1 MSLIAIAQGSKNS
14 PVFGTSTKSLRTSQS
29 RHWRLKSR
37 GFKKSRRKYRKQRI
51 GVIERWK
58 AQWWNIGKSIVIE
71 SLLLSVT
78 RVSTLLGAQQ
88 LTSATGFFFER
99 DGRLFLVTNRH
110 VVLDEASDHRPDRL
124 EIELHI
130 DPENVAATTHFSI
143 PLYRGTQPVWREG
156 IDPAGTV
163 DVVALQLERAALP
176 EKLLLQPFR
185 SNHLIDQLD
194 EIEVG
199 TRVLIVGFPL
209 GFHDTWH
216 HLPVVRQAVIA
227 SAFGLR
233 CQGHGY
239 FLTDARMHRGTSG
252 APVVARQ
259 SGQQSGRGDLPW
271 MLLGVH
277 AARMDVT
284 NRDVEQ
290 DERLN
295 LNCAWYTD
303 IIMTL
308 TEERQKMGQWSW
320 NIGMMEEQTFLRFST
335 IPLFQCSN
343 SLYLL

>member
-1 MSLIAIAQGSKNS
+1 
-14 PVFGTSTKSLRTSQS
+14 
-29 RHWRLKSR
+29 
-37 GFKKSRRKYRKQRI
+37 
-51 GVIERWK
+51 
-58 AQWWNIGKSIVIE
+58 VIE

-78 RVSTLLGAQQ
+78 RVSTLLGEQQ
-88 LTSATGFFFER
+88 LTNATGFFFER

-124 EIELHI
+124 EIELHV
-130 DPENVAATTHFSI
+130 DPENVAVTTGFAI

-176 EKLLLQPFR
+176 EKLLLQPFTP
-185 SNHLIDQLD
+185 NHLIEQLD

-233 CQGHGY
+233 FQGQGY

-252 APVVARQ
+252 APVVARMTTQ
-259 SGQQSGRGDLPW
+259 RSGRGDLPW

-284 NRDVEQ
+284 NRDIEQ

-295 LNCAWYTD
+295 LNCAWYAD

-308 TEERQKMGQWSW
+308 TEE
-320 NIGMMEEQTFLRFST
+320 
-335 IPLFQCSN
+335 
-343 SLYLL
+343 

>member
-1 MSLIAIAQGSKNS
+1 M
-14 PVFGTSTKSLRTSQS
+14 
-29 RHWRLKSR
+29 
-37 GFKKSRRKYRKQRI
+37 
-51 GVIERWK
+51 
-58 AQWWNIGKSIVIE
+58 IE

-78 RVSTLLGAQQ
+78 RVSTLLGEQQ
-88 LTSATGFFFER
+88 LTNATGFFFER

-124 EIELHI
+124 EIELHV
-130 DPENVAATTHFSI
+130 DPENVAITTGFAI

-176 EKLLLQPFR
+176 EKLLLQTFTP
-185 SNHLIDQLD
+185 NHLIEQLD

-233 CQGHGY
+233 FQGQGY

-252 APVVARQ
+252 APVVARMTTQ
-259 SGQQSGRGDLPW
+259 RSGRGDLPW

-284 NRDVEQ
+284 NRDIEQ

-295 LNCAWYTD
+295 LNCTWYAD

-308 TEERQKMGQWSW
+308 TEE
-320 NIGMMEEQTFLRFST
+320 
-335 IPLFQCSN
+335 
-343 SLYLL
+343 

>member
-1 MSLIAIAQGSKNS
+1 
-14 PVFGTSTKSLRTSQS
+14 
-29 RHWRLKSR
+29 
-37 GFKKSRRKYRKQRI
+37 
-51 GVIERWK
+51 
-58 AQWWNIGKSIVIE
+58 VIE

-78 RVSTLLGAQQ
+78 RVSTLLGEQQ
-88 LTSATGFFFER
+88 LTNATGFFFER

-110 VVLDEASDHRPDRL
+110 VVLDEPSDHRPDRL
-124 EIELHI
+124 EIELHV
-130 DPENVAATTHFSI
+130 DPENVAVTTGFAI
-143 PLYRGTQPVWREG
+143 PLYRGTKPVWREG

-176 EKLLLQPFR
+176 EKLLLQPFTP
-185 SNHLIDQLD
+185 NHLIEQLD

-233 CQGHGY
+233 FQGQGY

-252 APVVARQ
+252 APVVARMTTQ
-259 SGQQSGRGDLPW
+259 RSGRGDLPW

-284 NRDVEQ
+284 NRDIEQ

-295 LNCAWYTD
+295 LNCAWYAD

-308 TEERQKMGQWSW
+308 TEDTG
-320 NIGMMEEQTFLRFST
+320 
-335 IPLFQCSN
+335 
-343 SLYLL
+343 